1 MNAEAGELW
10 EELFRA
16 CFRVIYQY
24 LLGGIEENCE
34 ISVKVVYLLKP
45 VCCTS

>member
-10 EELFRA
+10 EELFWA
-16 CFRVIYQY
+16 CFRVKYHN

-34 ISVKVVYLLKP
+34 ISV
-45 VCCTS
+45 

>member
-1 MNAEAGELW
+1 MGRLIW
-10 EELFRA
+10 A

-24 LLGGIEENCE
+24 FLGGIEENCE

-45 VCCTS
+45 VFCTS